1 MCTFIFQVFV
11 MHKDIIIR
19 ALLFFLFFAVGLS
32 VMTLSLLFND
42 IYGYYQNKEILAEA
56 ERNVEK
62 LKTLNDD
69 YDALLGQLRGDS
81 HFAQRLAPATL
92 GIQPKEKDVAYPRE
106 TVLQLAAARVAL
118 MKESESGAGPP
129 AADRKEPALPGWV
142 ERCKTANRR
151 LALFIAGSALILI
164 AFVYFGPT
172 NKLTM
177 GNKNIIQN
185 AAV

>member
-19 ALLFFLFFAVGLS
+19 ILLFFFFFAAGLS

-42 IYGYYQNKEILAEA
+42 VYGYYQNKEILAEA

-81 HFAQRLAPATL
+81 HFAERLAPATL

-106 TVLQLAAARVAL
+106 TVSQLAAARVAL
-118 MKESESGAGPP
+118 MKESESGAGGPQQ
-129 AADRKEPALPGWV
+129 EPALPGWV
-142 ERCKTANRR
+142 ERCKAANRR

-172 NKLTM
+172 NKLTVD
-177 GNKNIIQN
+177 NKNIIQN